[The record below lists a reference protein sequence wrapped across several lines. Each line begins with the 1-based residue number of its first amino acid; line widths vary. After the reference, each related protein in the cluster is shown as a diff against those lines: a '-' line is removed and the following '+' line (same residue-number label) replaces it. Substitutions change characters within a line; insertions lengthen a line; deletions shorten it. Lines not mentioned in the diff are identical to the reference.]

1 MINNSQI
8 SMKLK
13 FNKLISYL
21 TLLIAFGMSQTS
33 EAVTNY
39 FSINN
44 ENYKDELIVKKS
56 GGGKKNG
63 GKKNGGKKS
72 GGKKNGGKKNGG
84 KKNGGKK
91 NGGKKNG
98 EKDIKANKKDQ
109 ENKKT
114 NIEIIESNKISLK
127 ERARERYRKWKENN
141 KIKKSEK

>member
-63 GKKNGGKKS
+63 GKKS
-72 GGKKNGGKKNGG
+72 GGKKNGG